1 MEMVIA
7 PESDSALN
15 ALAIDKPLEQAR
27 LYIDG
32 NLQMWIDAEDLFEL

>member
-15 ALAIDKPLEQAR
+15 ALAIDKPLEHAR

-32 NLQMWIDAEDLFEL
+32 NLQMWIAAENLFEL